1 VIEIPDEFAAW
12 TVVREGPAGR
22 IWIDSLPEMVASYL
36 ERWSLTME
44 GPVWHGY
51 MAVVLPVRRADGGRA
66 VLKVCWLNDESR
78 GETRALAAWAGRGA
92 VRLIERDDAVGV
104 MLLERLD
111 ESRSVRE
118 LDGEAAARI
127 AGEVCRRLSIP
138 ADAVE
143 LPRVA
148 ELAAGWVTQLPL
160 DWNRLGRPFER
171 SVLDAAVTTCRDFG
185 PEQPDLLLHGDL
197 VFDNILRGDSEPWLA
212 IDPFGLIGEPA
223 YDASSLLTNRW
234 SELASK
240 PDLRIAVLRR
250 VAAFAEGAGADPQRT
265 RRWAQARM
273 TNDALWCLEHQ
284 PDVAGYVVRVAELL
298 V

>member
-12 TVVREGPAGR
+12 TVAREGLAGR
-22 IWIDSLPEMVASYL
+22 IWIDSLPEMVARYVV
-36 ERWSLTME
+36 RWSLTVE
-44 GPVWHGY
+44 GPIWHGY
-51 MAVVLPVRRADGGRA
+51 MGIVLPVRRADGGRA

-78 GETRALAAWAGRGA
+78 GETRALAAWAGRGV
-92 VRLIERDDAVGV
+92 VRLIERDDTVGV

-138 ADAVE
+138 ADGVE
-143 LPRVA
+143 LPRVS
-148 ELAAGWVTQLPL
+148 ELAAGWVGQLPL

-171 SVLDAAVTTCRDFG
+171 SVLDAAVATCRDFG

-197 VFDNILRGDSEPWLA
+197 VFDNILRGDREPWLA
-212 IDPFGLIGEPA
+212 IDPFGLIGEAA

-250 VAAFAEGAGADPQRT
+250 LAAFAEGAGVDTQRA

-273 TNDALWCLEHQ
+273 THDALWCLEHQ
-284 PDVAGYVVRVAELL
+284 PDVAGYVVIVAELL

>member
-1 VIEIPDEFAAW
+1 VIDIPDEFAAW
-12 TVVREGPAGR
+12 TVAREGPAGR
-22 IWIDSLPEMVASYL
+22 IWIDSLPLMVASYL

-44 GPVWHGY
+44 GPIWHGY
-51 MAVVLPVRRADGGRA
+51 MAVVVPVRRADGGRA
-66 VLKVCWLNDESR
+66 VLKVCWLNGESR

-118 LDGEAAARI
+118 LDGESAARI
-127 AGEVCRRLSIP
+127 AGEVCQRLSIP

-171 SVLDAAVTTCRDFG
+171 NLLDDAVTTCRDFG

-197 VFDNILRGDSEPWLA
+197 VFDNILRGDREPWLA

-250 VAAFAEGAGADPQRT
+250 VAAFAEGAGAETQRT

-284 PDVAGYVVRVAELL
+284 PDVADYVVKVAELL